1 MDTESQCIQ
10 IWLSVIHFD
19 QFYVTICETKCFFY
33 VSQMSQSFDLF
44 FFMYN
49 EKNGVVYGQLA

>member
-1 MDTESQCIQ
+1 MQ

-19 QFYVTICETKCFFY
+19 QFYVTICETKCFFFY